1 MSKSKDTPLTDAA
14 PDLLYALT
22 QMLFMHSVIGLANI
36 CKCAAC
42 ENARAAIAK
51 ATGVQG

>member
-22 QMLFMHSVIGLANI
+22 QMLFMHSIIGETII
-36 CKCAAC
+36 CDCAAC

-51 ATGVQG
+51 ATEVQS